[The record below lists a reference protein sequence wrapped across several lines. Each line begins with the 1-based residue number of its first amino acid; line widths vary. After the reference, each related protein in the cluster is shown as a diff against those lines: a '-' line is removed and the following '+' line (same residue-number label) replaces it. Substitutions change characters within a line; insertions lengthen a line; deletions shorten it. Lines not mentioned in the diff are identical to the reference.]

1 MNIRKL
7 KNAVDFMAIAK
18 YAAVFALMTVFCR
31 LIAEPQPFQIALL
44 TAFLAMNFSI
54 FITPALFVL
63 SFLAAGG
70 SSLLASASIGGAF
83 ITAVFAI
90 YRATGARPRAEIVL
104 YSLAAFIPYFLMTDY
119 DLYVKIAVIAVTVV
133 LTVVSPPAFRC
144 ALVKK
149 LKYKSD
155 FEELAA
161 LALFVACLGVG
172 VSNLLDPNVWKALA
186 VVAVLMTT
194 YVYSLG
200 ISTTA
205 AALLGVSAAVY
216 YGNLSYIGVY
226 VFFALAAL
234 PAMKVS
240 RYLAAAAVPLADFA
254 VMTLFHIDAAYGLWH
269 VLSGVFGA
277 LAFCLFPTK
286 YLSELKEKLYLFREK
301 QLVRQTVNRN
311 RCILSNRLYELSG
324 VFLEIGKVLT
334 DLKKAGV
341 SEASAKKHLA
351 EEIFSSVCSSCDNR
365 ARCKAKKVPSANAL
379 DKLLSIGMAKG
390 KISFI
395 DLPKEISDNCIH
407 ANNMIFCVNKL
418 LAEYRGHLVDEINY
432 DKSRQLIAGQ
442 ALGIAEILKGLAFE
456 TGQTLKYRNRAER
469 SLSSALKKG
478 GLTAD
483 ETMIYGEGDF
493 INVSLILCGEE
504 LPVSKLERI
513 VSAALGEPMRIA
525 ERALIQEDKVF
536 VLLRKSAKYDA
547 VFGVASANKD
557 GSEKCGDTHCVE
569 RLESDKFLV
578 ALSDGMGSGEYAQS
592 ISDASL
598 SLIESF
604 YKAGMSSPLIMNTV
618 NKLLAVNTED
628 SFAALDV
635 CVFDLNDLKADFIK
649 FGAPYGFIL
658 TQDGIKIVEGSSL
671 PMGIL
676 DDLAPS
682 ITSDSLADGDM
693 MVFVTDGISDAFG
706 SASSIIDFL
715 QKQPAKNPQ
724 TLADEVLREALKISN
739 GEKADDMTCLAVRV
753 FERKS
758 A

>member
-1 MNIRKL
+1 MSFAKVRKFFDPSAVIR
-7 KNAVDFMAIAK
+7 
-18 YAAVFALMTVFCR
+18 YGAVFIVMTLFCR
-31 LIAEPQPFQIALL
+31 LIDKPQPFQIALL
-44 TAFLAMNFSI
+44 TAFLSMNFSLI
-54 FITPALFVL
+54 VTPLLYVL
-63 SFLAAGG
+63 SFIAAGAY
-70 SSLLASASIGGAF
+70 SLLAPAAIGGAF
-83 ITAVFAI
+83 IAAVFAI
-90 YRATGARPRAEIVL
+90 YRATNAKPRAEIVL
-104 YSLAAFIPYFLMTDY
+104 YSLAAFIPYYLMTDFS
-119 DLYVKIAVIAVTVV
+119 LYEKLAVAGITLV
-133 LTVVSPPAFRC
+133 LTVVAPPALRC

-161 LALFVACLGVG
+161 LALFTACLGVG
-172 VSNLLDPNVWKALA
+172 VCNFFHPNVWKALA
-186 VVAVLMTT
+186 VFVVLLTT
-194 YVYSLG
+194 YIYSLG
-200 ISTTA
+200 ISTTI
-205 AALLGVSAAVY
+205 AALFGISAAVY

-234 PAMKVS
+234 PAMKAS
-240 RYLAAAAVPLADFA
+240 RYLAAVAVPLADFA
-254 VMTLFHIDAAYGLWH
+254 VMTIFHIDAAYGLWH
-269 VLSGVFGA
+269 ILSAIFGA
-277 LAFCLFPTK
+277 LAFCLTPTK
-286 YLSELKEKLYLFREK
+286 FLSELKEKLYLFREK

-334 DLKKAGV
+334 DLKKKGV
-341 SEASAKKHLA
+341 SEEATKKHLL
-351 EEIFSSVCSSCDNR
+351 EEIFSSVCSECENR
-365 ARCKAKKVPSANAL
+365 TRCKAKKVPSASAL

-407 ANNMIFCVNKL
+407 ANNMIFCVNKI
-418 LAEYRGHLVDEINY
+418 LAEYRGHMVDEINY

-456 TGQTLKYRNRAER
+456 TGQTLKFRNRAER

-478 GLTAD
+478 GLTVD
-483 ETMIYGEGDF
+483 ETMIYGDGDSLS
-493 INVSLILCGEE
+493 VSLILCGEE

-513 VSAALGEPMRIA
+513 VSVVLGEPMRIA
-525 ERALIQEDKVF
+525 ERALVQEDKVF
-536 VLLRKSAKYDA
+536 VLLKKSAKYDA
-547 VFGVASANKD
+547 VFGVASVNKD
-557 GSEKCGDTHCVE
+557 GSDKCGDTHCVE

-578 ALSDGMGSGEYAQS
+578 ALSDGMGSGEYAQT

-635 CVFDLNDLKADFIK
+635 CVFDLNDLNADFIK
-649 FGAPYGFIL
+649 FGAPYGFIM

-693 MVFVTDGISDAFG
+693 MLFVTDGISDAFG

-724 TLADEVLREALKISN
+724 TLADEVLAEALKISN
-739 GEKADDMTCLAVRV
+739 GEKADDMTCLAVRI